1 MQFSNKENANPNQ
14 VLKKLKELKADKLK
28 KQEQSATNELD
39 EIYKIYSEH
48 LVPKMH
54 EVIMGQLKIDY
65 TMEKRIRL
73 EEARIK

>member
-1 MQFSNKENANPNQ
+1 MQ
-14 VLKKLKELKADKLK
+14 
-28 KQEQSATNELD
+28 
-39 EIYKIYSEH
+39 
-48 LVPKMH
+48 

>member
-14 VLKKLKELKADKLK
+14 VLKKLKELKAEKLQ

-48 LVPKMH
+48 LVPKMQ